1 NNTNY
6 PNFAGTSAAAPHAAG
21 IAALMMQANST
32 LTPDQI
38 YTALRTSALPMA
50 TPSPDNATGYGFIQ
64 ADAALAKLP
73 PGAPTLK
80 LASSSVAAG
89 ATTTLTWDSINTT
102 DCTASGNWS
111 GSKSAS
117 GSTTITAPST
127 AGTAT
132 YTLTCHNPN
141 GSSAPATATLTVTSQ
156 SGG

>member
-1 NNTNY
+1 AVGAAAFYQTPACGTTVAQLEYFSSQGGSPVLFDKNGARLATQTVRQKPDFVGPDRGNDTFLGFKLAAGSDTSTVAQCANNTNY

-73 PGAPTLK
+73 PGAP
-80 LASSSVAAG
+80 
-89 ATTTLTWDSINTT
+89 
-102 DCTASGNWS
+102 
-111 GSKSAS
+111 
-117 GSTTITAPST
+117 
-127 AGTAT
+127 
-132 YTLTCHNPN
+132 
-141 GSSAPATATLTVTSQ
+141 
-156 SGG
+156 